1 MQMNLFDVLMEY
13 NRSTFAPQVREEI
26 KEKVSS
32 LFQKLPISIP
42 LVRNLNNIISFN
54 VVIHLKMTFLDK

>member
-1 MQMNLFDVLMEY
+1 MNLFDVLMEY
-13 NRSTFAPQVREEI
+13 IRSTFALQVREEI

-32 LFQKLPISIP
+32 LFQRLTISIP